1 MIRRKTRA
9 RLRKGPMPES
19 PRRYRTAVMTR
30 RFLVS
35 LVALLLAATVVR
47 NSAVN
52 ALADLDPAL
61 ASAFWSRHPAPEINL
76 AMIEIARAARI
87 RAAAPPEA
95 FGRILDAAQK
105 APLAPEPFLVD
116 GVREQVAGRPMR
128 AQQAFLAA
136 EWRDPRSLPAHYFL
150 AEHYFRARDAGSAL
164 TEIASLANLSP
175 EGVGSSAPYLAA
187 FARDRANWPRMRALF
202 RVNPRIEDAALI
214 ELSRDA
220 ANAPAILALAS
231 PDQRKPDSPWLSVLL
246 DNLVGAGDYAKA
258 RAIWASVSATTG
270 GSHALLFDPDF
281 SQPEPPPPFNW
292 ALTSSTVGLAER
304 QPGGRLHVIFY
315 GQEDGALA
323 RQLLVLPP
331 GRYHLSM
338 RLRGGSTQA
347 KALNWNLTCPGAP
360 EPLASVPLDLAAS
373 RGLTFDVPANCRGQW
388 LELSGVASDL
398 PQASDV
404 TIDQL
409 HLVGGPGHA

>member
-1 MIRRKTRA
+1 MIRRKTRT

-30 RFLVS
+30 RVLVS

-76 AMIEIARAARI
+76 AMIEIARAARV

-175 EGVGSSAPYLAA
+175 GGVGSSAPYLAA

-202 RVNPRIEDAALI
+202 RVNPQIEDAA
-214 ELSRDA
+214 
-220 ANAPAILALAS
+220 
-231 PDQRKPDSPWLSVLL
+231 
-246 DNLVGAGDYAKA
+246 
-258 RAIWASVSATTG
+258 
-270 GSHALLFDPDF
+270 FD
-281 SQPEPPPPFNW
+281 
-292 ALTSSTVGLAER
+292 
-304 QPGGRLHVIFY
+304 
-315 GQEDGALA
+315 
-323 RQLLVLPP
+323 
-331 GRYHLSM
+331 
-338 RLRGGSTQA
+338 
-347 KALNWNLTCPGAP
+347 
-360 EPLASVPLDLAAS
+360 
-373 RGLTFDVPANCRGQW
+373 
-388 LELSGVASDL
+388 
-398 PQASDV
+398 
-404 TIDQL
+404 
-409 HLVGGPGHA
+409 